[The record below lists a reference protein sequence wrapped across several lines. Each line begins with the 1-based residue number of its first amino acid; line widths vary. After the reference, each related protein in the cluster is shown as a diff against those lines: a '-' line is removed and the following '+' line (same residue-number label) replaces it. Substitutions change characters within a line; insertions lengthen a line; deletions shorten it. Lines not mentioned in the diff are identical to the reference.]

1 MKRMLAFLF
10 ALLLCAMMS
19 PLLSAASLNFSD
31 GEFKI
36 LILADPQ
43 DTDNPQQAMLDLLN
57 ASLDAADPDLVVFL
71 GDMIHS
77 PSIGNDL
84 EATKMAIDAIV
95 NPVVERGLE
104 FAVVFGNHDDEG
116 GISKETQL
124 AYYQTFDGCLA
135 VEGEDITGC
144 GNYYLTVNGTDGQP
158 KCVLWF
164 FDSGTYDTTGEGTY
178 ACVEKDQIDW
188 YEQTSAALTAQYG
201 QLPGYAFQ
209 HIIVPEIYNMLYTV
223 SKDTEGAVRGID
235 AWHDNYYT
243 LNPDYTLSG
252 TLGEGPCPP
261 VRNQGEFDAW
271 IDTGDIKAAFFGHD
285 HVNDFIVTDSGID
298 LVMTPGLT
306 FYIYG
311 NGEKHGTRVVTINE
325 ADASYTTELLY
336 YGDLIDK
343 PLPAFLASTQGV
355 LIQNYVLLAVGGLL
369 VLIVAVVVTVILI
382 RRKKR
387 QGKKAQ

>member
-1 MKRMLAFLF
+1 MKKVLATLF
-10 ALLLCAMMS
+10 SLLLCAGLVVS
-19 PLLSAASLNFSD
+19 FGAQPLNFNNK
-31 GEFKI
+31 EFKI
-36 LILADPQ
+36 LILADSQ
-43 DTDNPQQAMLDLLN
+43 DTDQPQQAMLDLLN
-57 ASLDAADPDLVVFL
+57 ASLDAAKPDLVVFL

-84 EATKMAIDAIV
+84 EATKKAIDAIV

-124 AYYQTFDGCLA
+124 AYYQSFPGCLA
-135 VEGEDITGC
+135 VEGEPMTGC
-144 GNYYLTVNGTDGQP
+144 GNYYLTVNGADGTP

-178 ACVEKDQIDW
+178 ACVEKDQSDW
-188 YEQTSAALTAQYG
+188 YKQTSAALTAQYG

-209 HIIVPEIYNMLYTV
+209 HIIIPEIYNMLYTV
-223 SKDTEGAVRGID
+223 SKGTEGAVRGID
-235 AWHDNYYT
+235 VWHDNYYT
-243 LNPDYTLSG
+243 LNPDFTLSG

-311 NGEKHGTRVVTINE
+311 NGENHGARVVTINE
-325 ADASYTTELLY
+325 ADASYTTDLLY

-355 LIQNYVLLAVGGLL
+355 LIQSYVLLAVGGLL
-369 VLIVAVVVTVILI
+369 VLITVVVVVVVLI

-387 QGKKAQ
+387 GISL